1 MDENVIS
8 LTKVS
13 AGERFSLEKE
23 DGTPLTRF
31 SVAAGWDI
39 NRYNNS
45 SGDYDIDL
53 VSFLCNEDGKCLGM
67 DYFIAGGGEER
78 AFRKP
83 DGSFFDH
90 DPENAVHHTGDN
102 TTGEG
107 DGDDERIDFDL
118 TKINPQVAKIPI
130 IAVIYD
136 RENRGLKFSDIDNA
150 FFRIVDANSGDTTKF
165 FDLTEDNQY
174 SNQTA
179 LVGFEL
185 YRKNGKWKCQAV
197 GKGYQKDIVELCREY
212 GLNAGY

>member
-1 MDENVIS
+1 MDANVIS

-13 AGERFSLEKE
+13 AGERFSLTKV
-23 DGTPLTRF
+23 DGTPLTNF
-31 SVAAGWDI
+31 SVGAGWDL
-39 NRYNNS
+39 NRFHES

-53 VSFLCNEDGKCLGM
+53 VSFLCDEKGICLGV
-67 DYFIAGGGEER
+67 DYFIAGGGPR

-90 DPENAVHHTGDN
+90 DPEGAVHHTGDN

-118 TKINPQVAKIPI
+118 TKLNPKVARIPI

-136 RENRGLKFSDIDNA
+136 VDNRGLKFSDIDNA
-150 FFRIVDANSGDTTKF
+150 FFRIVDANSGDTTTF
-165 FDLTEDNQY
+165 FDLTENNQY
-174 SNQTA
+174 SDQTA

-185 YRKNGKWKCQAV
+185 YRKNGEWKCQAV
-197 GKGYQKDIVELCREY
+197 GKGYNKDILALCTEY
-212 GLNAGY
+212 GLNAAY